1 MENRGIQFL
10 KKFTRSNY
18 GIIKAAQFNIL
29 HNINDDP
36 YIVTQ
41 ILEKLSNTIYEWCVL
56 MDNNFEPFVYDL
68 FDNNNNNKLHNI
80 GTKIYSTNIDAVIK
94 KVSFEIMYLIT
105 HGDFNID
112 TCTIINDN
120 TYLDTNLNTLQL
132 FFELNK

>member
-1 MENRGIQFL
+1 MENRCIQFL

-41 ILEKLSNTIYEWCVL
+41 ILEKLSNSIYEWCVL
-56 MDNNFEPFVYDL
+56 MDNNFEPFVYDV
-68 FDNNNNNKLHNI
+68 FDNNDNKLYN
-80 GTKIYSTNIDAVIK
+80 TCTQIYSTNVDAVIK